1 MGSLAQ
7 YPYIQMK
14 LHGRNCV
21 PFPMISAVNLG
32 RQAFLDGK
40 SESDN
45 PHLVRA
51 NRNAWFAGY
60 REAALESGKR
70 PVIEYQIAA
79 VKA

>member
-21 PFPMISAVNLG
+21 PFPMISAVNEG

-40 SESDN
+40 PESDN
-45 PHLVRA
+45 PHLACA

-60 REAALESGKR
+60 REATLESGKM
-70 PVIEYQIAA
+70 PAIEYQTAA
-79 VKA
+79 G